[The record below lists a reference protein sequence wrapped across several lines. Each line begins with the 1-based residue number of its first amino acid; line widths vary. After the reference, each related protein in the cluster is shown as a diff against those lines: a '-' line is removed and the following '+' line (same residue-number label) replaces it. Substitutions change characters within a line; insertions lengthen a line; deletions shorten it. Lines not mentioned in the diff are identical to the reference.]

1 MIMETPMMDDN
12 DLAMLED
19 DMLVALDM
27 GPDDD
32 EDSGD
37 LFDDEDEDFELDEF
51 DSLEEFDDDFDDD
64 DY

>member
-1 MIMETPMMDDN
+1 MMHET

-19 DMLVALDM
+19 DMLVALNT

-32 EDSGD
+32 DDSED
-37 LFDDEDEDFELDEF
+37 LFNDENDDFELEELDGDF
-51 DSLEEFDDDFDDD
+51 DDDDFDDD